1 MPPSMPS
8 TSRSLSRL
16 RGGVLCGVV
25 SISLLGGCASNGNPR
40 DPLEPLNRAV
50 YSFNDGFDKV
60 LAKPAAEAYRFV
72 LPNFVRTGVN
82 NFFSNLNDVIVM
94 LNSLLQG
101 KFTQGVSDFARLFV
115 NTTVG
120 VLGLFD
126 VATELDLEKHNE
138 DFGQTL
144 GYWGTPA
151 GAYMLLPVVPYRCT
165 VRDWLAYPV
174 DLAMDPTFAAG
185 FLFQYVYG
193 TGVADAINRRAINDP
208 EIEENRR
215 EAIDW
220 YVFVRDAC
228 LQDREGEVTD
238 GAEPSVEEEEDLY
251 EVEE

>member
-1 MPPSMPS
+1 MKAK
-8 TSRSLSRL
+8 RL
-16 RGGVLCGVV
+16 WCGAA
-25 SISLLGGCASNGNPR
+25 SALLLLGSACSTANGP
-40 DPLEPLNRAV
+40 DPGRAYNEPV
-50 YSFNDGFDKV
+50 FGFNDGLDRYLLGPVARGWDWLMPGFV
-60 LAKPAAEAYRFV
+60 LTGVDNFFRNLDVPRTFVNDLLQAKPLPATHDLGRF
-72 LPNFVRTGVN
+72 L
-82 NFFSNLNDVIVM
+82 
-94 LNSLLQG
+94 
-101 KFTQGVSDFARLFV
+101 V

-120 VLGLFD
+120 VVGFVD
-126 VATELDLEKHNE
+126 VASMLRIQENHE

-151 GAYMLLPVVPYRCT
+151 GAYMLLPVVPFRCT

-193 TGVADAINRRAINDP
+193 TGVADVVNRRAINDE

-220 YVFVRDAC
+220 YLFVRDAC

-238 GAEPSVEEEEDLY
+238 SAEPSAEEEEDLY